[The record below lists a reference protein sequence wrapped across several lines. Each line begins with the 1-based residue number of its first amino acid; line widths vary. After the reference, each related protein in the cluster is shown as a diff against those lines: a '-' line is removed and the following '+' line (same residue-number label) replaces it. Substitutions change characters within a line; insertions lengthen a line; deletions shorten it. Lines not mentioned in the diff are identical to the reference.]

1 MRLSTRGQY
10 GLRAMYEFALE
21 YEKKTPVALG
31 VVADRAHI
39 PGNYLEQ
46 LARKLRA
53 EGLLDSYR
61 GPKGGYILT
70 RDPDEITIG
79 EILRAVEGDLAP
91 TECAVD
97 ESVCARESACAAH
110 NVWLKI
116 YCSIASVVDHMTLG
130 DMVHPKR

>member
-21 YEKKTPVALG
+21 YEKNAPVALG

-46 LARKLRA
+46 LARKLRE
-53 EGLLDSYR
+53 EGLLRSHR

-70 RDPDEITIG
+70 RDPDKITIG
-79 EILRAVEGDLAP
+79 EILRAVEEISRRPSVRWTNRSVRVRVPVRRTMCGFRFTAP
-91 TECAVD
+91 LL
-97 ESVCARESACAAH
+97 R
-110 NVWLKI
+110 WWI
-116 YCSIASVVDHMTLG
+116 I
-130 DMVHPKR
+130 